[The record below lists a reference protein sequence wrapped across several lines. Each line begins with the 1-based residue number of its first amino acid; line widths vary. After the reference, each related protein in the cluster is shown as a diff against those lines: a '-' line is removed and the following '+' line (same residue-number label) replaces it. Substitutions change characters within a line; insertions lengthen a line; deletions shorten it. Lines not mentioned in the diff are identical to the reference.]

1 MQKRYFR
8 VKTLICKPEDMQWI
22 EMSGREFYRF
32 INSPEGQGHYFIDMG
47 DVVLETS
54 KAETRKYRAEENH
67 RYYIRSQS
75 ENWKEISIYTVADE
89 CGCSGEEVV
98 ADETQ
103 DVEQEVIER
112 MRAET
117 VRKAL
122 SQLDAASYQLIN
134 SLYLAPQQK
143 TEREIAQDLGL
154 SQNAVNKRKKKILKT
169 LKFLVVKIQK
179 SQQ

>member
-8 VKTLICKPEDMQWI
+8 VKTLKCKPEDMQWI

-89 CGCSGEEVV
+89 
-98 ADETQ
+98 
-103 DVEQEVIER
+103 
-112 MRAET
+112 
-117 VRKAL
+117 
-122 SQLDAASYQLIN
+122 
-134 SLYLAPQQK
+134 
-143 TEREIAQDLGL
+143 
-154 SQNAVNKRKKKILKT
+154 
-169 LKFLVVKIQK
+169 
-179 SQQ
+179 

>member
-1 MQKRYFR
+1 
-8 VKTLICKPEDMQWI
+8 
-22 EMSGREFYRF
+22 
-32 INSPEGQGHYFIDMG
+32 MG
-47 DVVLETS
+47 DVVLETG

-75 ENWKEISIYTVADE
+75 ENWREISIYTVADE

-98 ADETQ
+98 ANETQ

-112 MRAET
+112 IRAET

-122 SQLDAASYQLIN
+122 SQLDAASYQLIH